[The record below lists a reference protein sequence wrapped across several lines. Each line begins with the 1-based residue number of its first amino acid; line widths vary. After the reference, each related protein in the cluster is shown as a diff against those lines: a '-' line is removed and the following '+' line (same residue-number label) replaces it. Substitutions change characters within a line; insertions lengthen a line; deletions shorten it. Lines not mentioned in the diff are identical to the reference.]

1 MELTTS
7 RMILR
12 EFVFEDWPAVLAY
25 QSNPRYLRYTPWDGR
40 SAADVQA
47 FVQCFVD
54 YQKQEPRAKFQ
65 LALTLTLDGRLIG
78 TCGLRKAAADSQEAE
93 IGCELAPE
101 FWRQGYAEEALR
113 AVLAFGFDGLKLH
126 RIWASC
132 IAENGAAVRLVETL
146 GLRLEGRFRE
156 RTRLKDRWQDE
167 LVYAILDREW
177 PPPLLRATDSTA
189 YPRPTSAPSAAP

>member
-78 TCGLRKAAADSQEAE
+78 TCGLRKAAADSQ
-93 IGCELAPE
+93 
-101 FWRQGYAEEALR
+101 RQKSGANWHLSSGGKAMLR
-113 AVLAFGFDGLKLH
+113 KRCGPF
-126 RIWASC
+126 S
-132 IAENGAAVRLVETL
+132 
-146 GLRLEGRFRE
+146 
-156 RTRLKDRWQDE
+156 
-167 LVYAILDREW
+167 
-177 PPPLLRATDSTA
+177 
-189 YPRPTSAPSAAP
+189 PSASMG